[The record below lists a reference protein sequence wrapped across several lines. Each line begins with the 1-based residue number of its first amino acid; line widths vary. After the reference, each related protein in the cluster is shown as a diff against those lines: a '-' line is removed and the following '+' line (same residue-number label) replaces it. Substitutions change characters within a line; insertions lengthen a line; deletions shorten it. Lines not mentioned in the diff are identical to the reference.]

1 MLCLALGT
9 LVAGCAHW
17 PDPAAAAAP
26 RIDVMTYNI
35 RLDLASDGDN
45 SWSHRKDLVAQ
56 LIRHEAPDIFGTQE
70 VLLNQRRDLEQALP
84 GYTFVGVGR
93 DDGAE
98 AGEAS
103 PLAWRSE
110 RYEALASDTFWLS
123 ETPSRPG
130 KGWDAAYPRIATWA
144 ILKDRRSGV
153 ELRVLNTHFDHVGQV
168 ARRNAAR
175 QILDWVE
182 NGPGAGLPTVVFGDF
197 NSTVDSEPYRIL
209 SAGGLIDSRD
219 ATRAPPYGP
228 RGTFN
233 GWRIDSDAD
242 SPIDHIF
249 VSSAVVVSR
258 YAVITQHW
266 GGRLPSDHYPVMAE
280 LEIPR

>member
-9 LVAGCAHW
+9 FLAGCAHW
-17 PDPAAAAAP
+17 PDPAGAAAP
-26 RIDVMTYNI
+26 SARVMTYNI

-70 VLLNQRRDLEQALP
+70 VLPNQRRDLEQALP

-93 DDGAE
+93 DDGAK

-103 PLAWRSE
+103 PLAWRSD
-110 RYEALASDTFWLS
+110 RYEAVASDTFWLS
-123 ETPSRPG
+123 ETPSQPG

-144 ILKDRRSGV
+144 ILKDRANGA
-153 ELRVLNTHFDHVGQV
+153 ELRVLNTHFDQVGQE

-182 NGPGAGLPTVVFGDF
+182 NGPGADLPTIVCGDF
-197 NSTVDSEPYRIL
+197 NSTLDSEPYRIL
-209 SAGGLIDSRD
+209 SAGHLIDGRV

-233 GWRIDSDAD
+233 GWQVDSDAE

-249 VSSAVVVSR
+249 VSPGVAVSR

-266 GGRLPSDHYPVMAE
+266 GGRLPSDHYPVMVE
-280 LEIPR
+280 LEIFR